1 MENKFGKIIRH
12 GEPREG
18 EMAVRAEC
26 AAEIE
31 KHIEAHVGKPT
42 LVVHELAS
50 RNVHIDVHIV
60 PPSPGRDFHTLITS
74 GMSDKPM
81 RTPPGAE
88 QLRFA
93 ELMLCL
99 PSSWRMKEYDVM
111 SEETWRKDWPVMWL
125 RKLARFPHMFGT
137 WFHWGHSLPNGDPE
151 APLSPDTQLCAW
163 VLLEP
168 KLVGD
173 QFKLMS
179 RSDGAKTWFLA
190 AVPVYKEEM
199 ELKLSQGAEKLEEL
213 LTAAGVTELV
223 DPKRINVAF
232 KH

>member
-1 MENKFGKIIRH
+1 
-12 GEPREG
+12 
-18 EMAVRAEC
+18 
-26 AAEIE
+26 
-31 KHIEAHVGKPT
+31 
-42 LVVHELAS
+42 
-50 RNVHIDVHIV
+50 
-60 PPSPGRDFHTLITS
+60 
-74 GMSDKPM
+74 
-81 RTPPGAE
+81 
-88 QLRFA
+88 
-93 ELMLCL
+93 
-99 PSSWRMKEYDVM
+99 
-111 SEETWRKDWPVMWL
+111 MWL

-137 WFHWGHSLPNGDPE
+137 WFHWGHSLPNGDPA

-163 VLLEP
+163 ALLEP

-190 AVPVYKEEM
+190 AVPVYNEEM

-232 KH
+232 KQ